1 MKKPRGGARQPSES
15 QARSS
20 AGVAERAGKSH
31 RATARAKAAAGE
43 IFTAIL
49 ALARAPLARGLL
61 MELALER
68 GYGLCG
74 AVFGTQAIR
83 VLASEPPGLVVVDL
97 DIPDG
102 RALLRSMQADERWR
116 GIPVIALG
124 GAANARPDVLLDAPV
139 FLKPHLEG
147 LEEAVMAR
155 FEPEGRVPRPR
166 ARGASRYY
174 ENARFATASP

>member
-1 MKKPRGGARQPSES
+1 M
-15 QARSS
+15 
-20 AGVAERAGKSH
+20 AERPGRSR
-31 RATARAKAAAGE
+31 RAVAREEAAAGE

-49 ALARAPLARGLL
+49 ALTRDPLARDLL
-61 MELALER
+61 MELAIER

-124 GAANARPDVLLDAPV
+124 GASHAQADVLLDAPV

-155 FEPEGRVPRPR
+155 FEPEGGAPRPR
-166 ARGASRYY
+166 VRSASRYY
-174 ENARFATASP
+174 ENARFSTASP

>member
-1 MKKPRGGARQPSES
+1 
-15 QARSS
+15 
-20 AGVAERAGKSH
+20 V
-31 RATARAKAAAGE
+31 

-49 ALARAPLARGLL
+49 ALTRDPLARDLL

-102 RALLRSMQADERWR
+102 RALLRSMQTDERWR
-116 GIPVIALG
+116 GIPVIALAG
-124 GAANARPDVLLDAPV
+124 SANARPDLVLDAPL
-139 FLKPHLEG
+139 FLKPQLDG

-155 FEPEGRVPRPR
+155 FEATAGAPRPR

-174 ENARFATASP
+174 ENARFTSASP

>member
-1 MKKPRGGARQPSES
+1 ME
-15 QARSS
+15 
-20 AGVAERAGKSH
+20 EE
-31 RATARAKAAAGE
+31 AGE

-49 ALARAPLARGLL
+49 ALTRDPLARDLL

-83 VLASEPPGLVVVDL
+83 VLASEPPGLVIVDL

-116 GIPVIALG
+116 GIPVIAFG
-124 GAANARPDVLLDAPV
+124 GAAQAQPDVLLDAPV

-155 FEPEGRVPRPR
+155 FEPDGAVPRPR
-166 ARGASRYY
+166 ASGAGRYY
-174 ENARFATASP
+174 QDPRFVTASP

>member
-1 MKKPRGGARQPSES
+1 LTRD
-15 QARSS
+15 
-20 AGVAERAGKSH
+20 
-31 RATARAKAAAGE
+31 
-43 IFTAIL
+43 
-49 ALARAPLARGLL
+49 PLARDLL

-116 GIPVIALG
+116 GIPVIAIG
-124 GAANARPDVLLDAPV
+124 GPTHAQPEALLDAPV
-139 FLKPHLEG
+139 FLKPHLDG

-155 FEPEGRVPRPR
+155 FEPEGGVPRPR
-166 ARGASRYY
+166 VRGASRYY
-174 ENARFATASP
+174 ENARFSTASP

>member
-1 MKKPRGGARQPSES
+1 
-15 QARSS
+15 
-20 AGVAERAGKSH
+20 
-31 RATARAKAAAGE
+31 
-43 IFTAIL
+43 
-49 ALARAPLARGLL
+49 

-102 RALLRSMQADERWR
+102 RALLRSMQIDERWR
-116 GIPVIALG
+116 GIPVIALA
-124 GAANARPDVLLDAPV
+124 GAANARPDLVLDAPL
-139 FLKPHLEG
+139 FLKPHLNG

-155 FEPEGRVPRPR
+155 FEAVGGAPRPR
-166 ARGASRYY
+166 TRGASRYY
-174 ENARFATASP
+174 ENARFTSASP